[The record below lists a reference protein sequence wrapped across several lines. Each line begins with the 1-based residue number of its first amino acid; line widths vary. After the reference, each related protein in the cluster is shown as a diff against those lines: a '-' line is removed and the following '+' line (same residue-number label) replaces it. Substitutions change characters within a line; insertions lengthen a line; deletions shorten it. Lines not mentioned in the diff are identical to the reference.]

1 MNLTMRTITVVV
13 GLVLIALGMYEAFI
27 PQKVVDFG
35 SLEVSAK
42 EGLTTESLLLIGLG
56 VLALVASFFK
66 RK

>member
-13 GLVLIALGMYEAFI
+13 GLVLIALGLYEAFI

-35 SLEVSAK
+35 PLEVSAK

-56 VLALVASFFK
+56 VLVLVASFLK